1 MLTSSEEEQNS
12 ALSAQAELSIDRN
25 IAAQSCADSAQAIGQ
40 SETQQP
46 QENAVSKEDR
56 RQFVRQKTIE
66 YIKRTAV
73 LIIGLIIMS
82 FGVGLSIRADL
93 GTSPVSSIPYVLN
106 IITGMSVGTTT
117 IIVNVI
123 IVLLQIVLLRKKF
136 RSLQLLQLPVCIAF
150 GLLCDVALA
159 CMPGVIPQNYWQQWL
174 ICAAGIVLVGVGV
187 SLEVTANVT
196 TLAGEGLS
204 LAMCQLFPKIKF
216 GYMKVIVDYSFV
228 VIAVALSFIFLQ
240 RLAAVREGTV
250 AAALLVGIIA
260 KTLNR
265 FIVPLGKKFFL
276 PRQKQS
282 DITQDNNKNEDK
294 KEA

>member
-1 MLTSSEEEQNS
+1 MQTSSEDEQNS

-56 RQFVRQKTIE
+56 RQFVRQKTTE

-82 FGVGLSIRADL
+82 F
-93 GTSPVSSIPYVLN
+93 
-106 IITGMSVGTTT
+106 
-117 IIVNVI
+117 
-123 IVLLQIVLLRKKF
+123 
-136 RSLQLLQLPVCIAF
+136 
-150 GLLCDVALA
+150 
-159 CMPGVIPQNYWQQWL
+159 
-174 ICAAGIVLVGVGV
+174 GVGV

-216 GYMKVIVDYSFV
+216 GYMKVIVDCSFV

-282 DITQDNNKNEDK
+282 DKTQGNNKNEDK

>member
-1 MLTSSEEEQNS
+1 M
-12 ALSAQAELSIDRN
+12 
-25 IAAQSCADSAQAIGQ
+25 
-40 SETQQP
+40 
-46 QENAVSKEDR
+46 
-56 RQFVRQKTIE
+56 
-66 YIKRTAV
+66 

-82 FGVGLSIRADL
+82 F
-93 GTSPVSSIPYVLN
+93 
-106 IITGMSVGTTT
+106 
-117 IIVNVI
+117 
-123 IVLLQIVLLRKKF
+123 
-136 RSLQLLQLPVCIAF
+136 
-150 GLLCDVALA
+150 
-159 CMPGVIPQNYWQQWL
+159 
-174 ICAAGIVLVGVGV
+174 GVGV

-216 GYMKVIVDYSFV
+216 GYMKVIVDCSFV

-282 DITQDNNKNEDK
+282 DKTQDNNKNEDK

>member
-1 MLTSSEEEQNS
+1 MTLPVSPHIISMLTSSEEEQNS

-73 LIIGLIIMS
+73 
-82 FGVGLSIRADL
+82 
-93 GTSPVSSIPYVLN
+93 
-106 IITGMSVGTTT
+106 
-117 IIVNVI
+117 
-123 IVLLQIVLLRKKF
+123 
-136 RSLQLLQLPVCIAF
+136 
-150 GLLCDVALA
+150 
-159 CMPGVIPQNYWQQWL
+159 
-174 ICAAGIVLVGVGV
+174 
-187 SLEVTANVT
+187 
-196 TLAGEGLS
+196 
-204 LAMCQLFPKIKF
+204 
-216 GYMKVIVDYSFV
+216 
-228 VIAVALSFIFLQ
+228 
-240 RLAAVREGTV
+240 REGTV

-282 DITQDNNKNEDK
+282 DITQDNNKNKDK

>member
-1 MLTSSEEEQNS
+1 MHSCKFSFFH
-12 ALSAQAELSIDRN
+12 LSPPFFLQSIGTK
-25 IAAQSCADSAQAIGQ
+25 AAKFAKFI
-40 SETQQP
+40 
-46 QENAVSKEDR
+46 
-56 RQFVRQKTIE
+56 
-66 YIKRTAV
+66 AV

-136 RSLQLLQLPVCIAF
+136 RLLQLLQLPVCIAF

-174 ICAAGIVLVGVGV
+174 ICAAGIVLVG
-187 SLEVTANVT
+187 
-196 TLAGEGLS
+196 
-204 LAMCQLFPKIKF
+204 
-216 GYMKVIVDYSFV
+216 
-228 VIAVALSFIFLQ
+228 
-240 RLAAVREGTV
+240 
-250 AAALLVGIIA
+250 IIA